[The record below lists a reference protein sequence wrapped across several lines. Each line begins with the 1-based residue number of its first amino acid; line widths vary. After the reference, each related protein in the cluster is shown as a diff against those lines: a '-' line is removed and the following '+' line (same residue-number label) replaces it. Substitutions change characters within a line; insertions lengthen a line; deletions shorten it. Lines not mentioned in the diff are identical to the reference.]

1 MQAFVTLLLCT
12 FAFHVFAAEAKRPN
26 ILFIYAD
33 DQSTKTVGCYPG
45 SWPWVKTPNIDAL
58 AKNGVR
64 FHAAYLGSWCM
75 PSRATMLTGRF
86 PHGIESMS
94 MEGKYPGST
103 YDPKQ
108 CPFIPAEMR
117 TQGYHTAQIGK
128 WHTGT
133 DTGWGRD
140 WDHQIVWNRPLHPEN
155 AGAYYET
162 QIMSV
167 DGKEQTIEGYPADNY
182 TQWSLDYIRGKNR
195 DAAKPWYLWVCYG
208 SVHGPSIPA
217 KRHKGS
223 YKDAEVPVPADI
235 FPPREGK
242 PDYLNKKQAW
252 AKGPDGHPMAGKGG
266 EAFGESKKGKRFDD
280 WVRQVN
286 ECVPAIDEGVGLLIA
301 ALKES
306 GQYENT
312 LIIYTADQGFSMG
325 EHGFRT
331 KLAPYDANYRSP
343 LIFSMPSRFPIG
355 KVCNASVNAPDLAA
369 TFLSITGVKVPWQTH
384 GRDLMP
390 LLEKPDTA
398 WPSPCYYEH
407 MGNEYGAKVSQTILT
422 GAEQK
427 NDQGVPLYSAVVQDQ
442 FKLIHYLDGRSGE
455 ELYDL
460 KNDPE
465 ELKNLIGEASHAD
478 RITQLRTAMKAEL
491 KRTEAGFTDFVK

>member
-1 MQAFVTLLLCT
+1 MKAFVSLLLCT
-12 FAFHVFAAEAKRPN
+12 IAFHVCAAEAKRPN

-58 AKNGVR
+58 AQNGVR

-103 YDPKQ
+103 YDPTQ

-117 TQGYHTAQIGK
+117 KQGYHTAQIGK

-167 DGKEQTIEGYPADNY
+167 DGKEQTIQGYPADNY
-182 TQWSLDYIRGKNR
+182 TQWSLEYIRGKNR
-195 DAAKPWYLWVCYG
+195 DAAKPWYLWLCYG

-217 KRHKGS
+217 KRHQGR
-223 YKDAEVPVPADI
+223 YKDGAVPVPADI

-252 AKGPDGHPMAGKGG
+252 TKGKDGHPMAGKGG

-280 WVRQVN
+280 WVHQVN
-286 ECVPAIDEGVGLLIA
+286 ECVPAIDEGVGQLIA

-306 GQYENT
+306 GQYDNT
-312 LIIYTADQGFSMG
+312 LIVYPADQGFSMG

-343 LIFSMPSRFPIG
+343 LIISMPSRFPTG
-355 KVCNASVNAPDLAA
+355 QVCNASVNAPDLAA
-369 TFLSITGVKVPWQTH
+369 TFLSISSVKVPWQIH
-384 GRDLMP
+384 GRDLIP

-398 WPSPCYYEH
+398 WPHACFYEH

-422 GAEQK
+422 GSEQK
-427 NDQGVPLYSAVVQDQ
+427 NDQGVPLYSALVQDQ
-442 FKLIHYLDGRSGE
+442 FKLIHYLDGKSGE
-455 ELYDL
+455 EFYDL

-465 ELKNLIGEASHAD
+465 ELKNLIGDAAHAQ
-478 RITQLRTAMKAEL
+478 RITQLRKAMQAEL
-491 KRTEAGFTDFVK
+491 KRTEAGFAEFVK